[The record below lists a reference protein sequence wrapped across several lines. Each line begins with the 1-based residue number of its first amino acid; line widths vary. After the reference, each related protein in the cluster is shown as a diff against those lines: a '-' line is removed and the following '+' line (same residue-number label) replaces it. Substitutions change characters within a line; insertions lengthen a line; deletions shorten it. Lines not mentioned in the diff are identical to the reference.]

1 MNEMDKKIVRRVIT
15 YVIGLW
21 LLSLGVSF
29 SVKAELGISPVNSAP
44 YIISQI
50 TGVSMGTCVI
60 VVFAFFMLLQMII
73 LRKEYQWKNL
83 LQILFSILF
92 GYFVDITNAII
103 NGIVVELYP
112 VRLLLL
118 AISIVLIAFGLMA
131 IVDTEL
137 VPMPSEG
144 LIIAISKKSKKLNFA
159 QIKTIFDS
167 VVVLIG
173 IVLSLC
179 IFGRLV
185 GIREGTIITA
195 VSVGKLIGIL
205 QEKINLKKLL

>member
-167 VVVLIG
+167 VVVLTG
-173 IVLSLC
+173 IVLSFC
-179 IFGRLV
+179 VFGRLV

>member
-167 VVVLIG
+167 VVVLTG
-173 IVLSLC
+173 IVLSFC

>member
-144 LIIAISKKSKKLNFA
+144 LIIAISKKSKRLNFA

-167 VVVLIG
+167 VVVLTG
-173 IVLSLC
+173 IVLSFC
-179 IFGRLV
+179 VFGRLV